1 MAEFFT
7 PSTTGEGQGAA
18 QIFQSNPQFA
28 DASGIVRGIE
38 RAEAR
43 IAANQEKEYE
53 RQKEESKERR
63 DKINKLQEL
72 QYGGGSE
79 FLRSVSDDIMNDFRK
94 AVVDNGED
102 IDEAY
107 SKARVGF
114 ERVKNA
120 GEATTKVAGL
130 VNADVDNYRTFVNGK
145 WETGSLTPLEIAKS
159 KHDGDWEESL
169 GNFENELTNFGS
181 SPTNMIDA
189 GVNLEKTYLED
200 KKAAEADK
208 ETKQTLLDNGDIKT
222 SETIT
227 PKNKKERR
235 DFLLNS
241 PQIQRSVLNETKLQ
255 YGVSTIEE
263 LEKAIGM
270 PFPQYFKQR
279 VDELFDKEDV
289 VNIKEELPKKEGGG
303 KGITKQDLTIAKQ
316 VKEAVNILQDNP
328 SSKESREGLNTF
340 LAPYN
345 LIVKSYGDS
354 TPIEIKDLGLSDGD
368 IIFVDNDGKAKSAPL
383 KANDA
388 DGIYRVIAKAA
399 PDVKLEA
406 LGQIEFKDPTTQ
418 ATSTPKELKD
428 DITLLME
435 GDDNVLSKFEGVEVD
450 RNTAS
455 PDILKVDD
463 KTFDI
468 TNPKTAKEA
477 FEYLEKRGYKKETTT
492 REDLNAREA
501 ERRNTEEETERPEPR
516 KPTLT
521 DAEVKAM
528 YGKKVSKEVFKQMTV
543 KQRAKFAQNAGTW
556 EDE

>member
-7 PSTTGEGQGAA
+7 PSTTGEGQGGA
-18 QIFQSNPQFA
+18 QILSA
-28 DASGIVRGIE
+28 DFTPLNASGIVRGIE

-130 VNADVDNYRTFVNGK
+130 VNADVDNYKTFVNGK

-303 KGITKQDLTIAKQ
+303 KGITEQDLTIAKK

-406 LGQIEFKDPTTQ
+406 LGQIELKDPTPQGDVPEISAEEKTQ
-418 ATSTPKELKD
+418 LDSAFKELNKDGLTKAPKYLDDLGVKLEGNWSDGYVLVIGDKKYRADDKEQAKQAYIEAQKLVGNKTTTAPPKE
-428 DITLLME
+428 
-435 GDDNVLSKFEGVEVD
+435 VE
-450 RNTAS
+450 
-455 PDILKVDD
+455 
-463 KTFDI
+463 
-468 TNPKTAKEA
+468 
-477 FEYLEKRGYKKETTT
+477 
-492 REDLNAREA
+492 
-501 ERRNTEEETERPEPR
+501 
-516 KPTLT
+516 T
-521 DAEVKAM
+521 DFSQYEV
-528 YGKKVSKEVFKQMTV
+528 VE
-543 KQRAKFAQNAGTW
+543 
-556 EDE
+556 

>member
-7 PSTTGEGQGAA
+7 PSTTGEGQGGA
-18 QIFQSNPQFA
+18 QILSA
-28 DASGIVRGIE
+28 DFTPLNASGIVRGIE

-43 IAANQEKEYE
+43 MSANQQKEYE
-53 RQKEESKERR
+53 RQKEEAKRKREQL
-63 DKINKLQEL
+63 NKLAEL
-72 QYGGGSE
+72 QYGGNNE
-79 FLRSVSDDIMNDFRK
+79 FLRKISDEAFNDFK
-94 AVVDNGED
+94 TAVIENGED
-102 IDEAY
+102 SDEAWL
-107 SKARVGF
+107 KTVQILNRVDS
-114 ERVKNA
+114 A
-120 GEATTKVAGL
+120 DKVVGKIAE
-130 VNADVDNYRTFVNGK
+130 DVRQMPNDFFTLTEEG
-145 WETGSLTPLEIAKS
+145 WTPGSLSIFEMS
-159 KHDGDWEESL
+159 QSGDL
-169 GNFENELTNFGS
+169 GNKNYIDAFTDFENEIQNFGRNPSNMIETKTSLEDIYLADRKKADEAKETTETLTNEG
-181 SPTNMIDA
+181 
-189 GVNLEKTYLED
+189 G
-200 KKAAEADK
+200 
-208 ETKQTLLDNGDIKT
+208 IKT
-222 SETIT
+222 TEKSI
-227 PKNKKERR
+227 PQNKKERR
-235 DFLLNS
+235 DAILAN
-241 PQIQRSVLNETKLQ
+241 PIAIQSVLNRLRRE
-255 YGVSTIEE
+255 YNVGTIEE
-263 LEKAIGM
+263 VEKAIGM
-270 PFPQYFKQR
+270 PFPQYFKQS
-279 VDELFDKEDV
+279 VDNLFKREDV

-303 KGITKQDLTIAKQ
+303 KGITEQDLTIAKK

-328 SSKESREGLNTF
+328 SIKESKEGLNTF

-492 REDLNAREA
+492 REDLNAIEA
-501 ERRNTEEETERPEPR
+501 ERRDAPKVATEEDLNNLP
-516 KPTLT
+516 
-521 DAEVKAM
+521 D
-528 YGKKVSKEVFKQMTV
+528 
-543 KQRAKFAQNAGTW
+543 
-556 EDE
+556 